1 MSDDARTGT
10 AVPIVFGTTRT
21 NGDVTHVAA
30 PPSQAS
36 GPALALEAMTAT
48 IAEVRGLSTDLLVE
62 AWFVET
68 FHNLGLHGELFNR
81 FRRAADDLKAR
92 LRAKE

>member
-1 MSDDARTGT
+1 MKDRPPVAS
-10 AVPIVFGTTRT
+10 TTLPP
-21 NGDVTHVAA
+21 GAA
-30 PPSQAS
+30 AS
-36 GPALALEAMTAT
+36 FSEPTAT
-48 IAEVRGLSTDLLVE
+48 DAMVE

-68 FHNLGLHGELFNR
+68 FHNLGLPGELFNR